1 MVPPLLAE
9 EAQGATPVS
18 VNWCAELAAQ
28 LDFYWEHSLHP
39 RLVGL
44 TDEEYLWE
52 PVPGCWSIRQTG
64 HGSYAADWA
73 SPPPEPPPF
82 TTIAWRLA
90 HIAGPVLGFRA
101 SSHFG
106 DGSLT
111 LATMPWP
118 ATAADAL
125 AFLERSYRAWQ
136 TGVAALDE
144 AGLARPVGPAEGPFA
159 EYPMAAL
166 ILHITREVIHH
177 GAEVALLRD
186 LYRDTRR

>member
-1 MVPPLLAE
+1 M
-9 EAQGATPVS
+9 S
-18 VNWCAELAAQ
+18 VHWRSELAAQ
-28 LDFYWEHSLHP
+28 LDFYWEHSLRP

-44 TDEEYLWE
+44 TDDEYFWE
-52 PVPGCWSIRQTG
+52 PVPDCWSIRPTG
-64 HGSYAADWA
+64 SGTFTGDWDW
-73 SPPPEPPPF
+73 PPPEPPHF

-90 HIAGPVLGFRA
+90 HIAGPVLGIRA

-111 LATMPWP
+111 LETMPWP
-118 ATAADAL
+118 GSAAQAV
-125 AFLERSYRAWQ
+125 AFLERSYAAWKA
-136 TGVAALDE
+136 GVDALDE

-166 ILHITREVIHH
+166 ILHINREVIHH

-186 LYRDTRR
+186 LYRDTVARR